1 MDRRAGEGRR
11 LIPGEGGRIG
21 WTRDGRKADERP
33 EGELGFVLGEA
44 SSLSSYDPEAYS
56 KRNLR
61 SMTLMMSS
69 FWRV

>member
-1 MDRRAGEGRR
+1 M
-11 LIPGEGGRIG
+11 
-21 WTRDGRKADERP
+21 DERP
-33 EGELGFVLGEA
+33 EGELGFVLLGEA
-44 SSLSSYDPEAYS
+44 SSWSSYEPVAYS